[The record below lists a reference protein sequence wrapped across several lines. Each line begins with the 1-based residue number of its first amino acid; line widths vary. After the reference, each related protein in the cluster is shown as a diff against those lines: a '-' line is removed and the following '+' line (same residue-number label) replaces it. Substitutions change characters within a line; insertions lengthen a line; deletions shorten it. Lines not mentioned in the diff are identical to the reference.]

1 MTALTLDLEVLNK
14 WIGKS
19 EDTADVIGI
28 QPIRAMAALLDR
40 SPNNDLEAPLPPL
53 WHWLFFHSYARQSDL
68 GPDGHPKLGGFL
80 PPVNL
85 PRRMWA
91 GGRLEFFS
99 PLLVGDQVVRTSTIK
114 DISLK
119 NGNSGWLCFVTV
131 EHLLHDGDKTFLR
144 EEHDIVYREPAKPG
158 ASTRG
163 APPAPATHDMEKT
176 VSPDPVMLF
185 RYSALTYNGHR
196 IHYDRAYCASVEGY
210 PGLVF
215 HGPLTATLLAD
226 LAGQMNSSR
235 RMSKFS
241 FRATSPLFDT
251 APFHICG
258 KEELGFTDLWATS
271 PSGGLAMRAEARF
284 V

>member
-1 MTALTLDLEVLNK
+1 MTGLTLDPERLNK

-19 EDTADVIGI
+19 EETTDVIGI
-28 QPIRAMAALLDR
+28 QPVRAMSALLDR
-40 SPNNDLEAPLPPL
+40 PPNNDLTAPLPPL
-53 WHWLFFHSYARQSDL
+53 WHWLFFHTHARQSDL
-68 GPDGHPKLGGFL
+68 GQDGHAKLGGFL
-80 PPVNL
+80 PPVDL

-99 PLLVGDQVVRTSTIK
+99 PLHVGDQVVRTSTIK
-114 DISLK
+114 DILVK
-119 NGNSGWLCFVTV
+119 NGNNGRLCFVTV
-131 EHLLHDGDKTFLR
+131 EHLLHDEEETFLR

-158 ASTRG
+158 TPMRG
-163 APPAPATHDMEKT
+163 APPAPKAHDIEKT

-196 IHYDRAYCASVEGY
+196 IHYDRTYCASVEGY

-241 FRATSPLFDT
+241 FRASSPLFDT
-251 APFHICG
+251 ASFRILG
-258 KEELGFTDLWATS
+258 KDKSGFTDLWATT
-271 PSGGLAMRAEARF
+271 PTGGLAMRAEAQF